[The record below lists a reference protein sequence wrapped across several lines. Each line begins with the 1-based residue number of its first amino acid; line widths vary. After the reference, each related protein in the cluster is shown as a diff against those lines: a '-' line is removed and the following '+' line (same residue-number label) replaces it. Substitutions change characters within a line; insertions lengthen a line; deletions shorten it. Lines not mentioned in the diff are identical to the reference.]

1 MYDLQNIIYKIKGKK
16 VLWQWPQRSIG
27 QKNGQK
33 KFSESFLKQKNLSKL
48 LKAPFIVAGIWQTS
62 YDYLKIILK
71 VSAAKNNLKVFN
83 ILWWSNP

>member
-1 MYDLQNIIYKIKGKK
+1 MYDLQNIISNMQGKK
-16 VLWQWPQRSIG
+16 VLWQRPQRSIG

-48 LKAPFIVAGIWQTS
+48 LKAPFIVASICQTC

-71 VSAAKNNLKVFN
+71 VLAAKNNHKV
-83 ILWWSNP
+83 